1 MSDEFIKV
9 ATKEINDEI
18 ASINKILKSCKT
30 DSDISKNSKTIEGH
44 IHKIK
49 GLAPMMGKP
58 GIGVIASL
66 NNSLLNHIS
75 NGKKIEG
82 IFSTLID
89 STKFM
94 NESMNGSEQKVDEIK
109 QKIETKYSKYLD

>member
-18 ASINKILKSCKT
+18 ASINTILKYCSSDT
-30 DSDISKNSKTIEGH
+30 DVIQNSKAIEAH

-58 GIGVIASL
+58 NIGKIATL
-66 NNSLLNHIS
+66 NDSLLNHVIDGA
-75 NGKKIEG
+75 NIEG
-82 IFSTLID
+82 IFSILSESII
-89 STKFM
+89 FM
-94 NESMNGSEQKVDEIK
+94 KNSMNNSNQNMSKIK

>member
-9 ATKEINDEI
+9 ATKEIDEEI
-18 ASINKILKSCKT
+18 DSINKILKSCKT
-30 DSDISKNSKTIEGH
+30 ESDISKNSQAIEGH

-58 GIGVIASL
+58 GIGVTAALID
-66 NNSLLNHIS
+66 SLLIHIID
-75 NGKKIEG
+75 GKNIEG
-82 IFSTLID
+82 IFSTLNE
-89 STKFM
+89 STVFM
-94 NESMNGSEQKVDEIK
+94 KDSMNGSEQKADEIK

>member
-1 MSDEFIKV
+1 MSDEFIQV
-9 ATKEINDEI
+9 ATKEINEEI

-30 DSDISKNSKTIEGH
+30 DSDISKNSVYIEGH

-58 GIGVIASL
+58 GIGIVSAL
-66 NNSLLNHIS
+66 NDSILNHL
-75 NGKKIEG
+75 IEG
-82 IFSTLID
+82 KNIEGVFSTLTE
-89 STKFM
+89 STVFM
-94 NESMNGSEQKVDEIK
+94 TDSMNGPEEKVDEIK

>member
-18 ASINKILKSCKT
+18 AEINIILKSCKT
-30 DSDISKNSKTIEGH
+30 DSDVSKNSQTIEGH

-49 GLAPMMGKP
+49 GLAPMMGKS
-58 GIGVIASL
+58 GIGLIAAL
-66 NNSLLNHIS
+66 NDSLLNHI
-75 NGKKIEG
+75 IEG
-82 IFSTLID
+82 EKIDGVFSTLTESII
-89 STKFM
+89 FM
-94 NESMNGSEQKVDEIK
+94 NDCMNDSEQKVDEIK

>member
-18 ASINKILKSCKT
+18 DSINKILKSCKT
-30 DSDISKNSKTIEGH
+30 DSDISKNSQTIEGH

-58 GIGVIASL
+58 GIGVIAAL
-66 NNSLLNHIS
+66 NDSLLNHIID
-75 NGKKIEG
+75 GKNIEG
-82 IFSTLID
+82 IFSTLTE
-89 STKFM
+89 STVFM
-94 NESMNGSEQKVDEIK
+94 NDSMNGSEEKVEEIK

>member
-1 MSDEFIKV
+1 MSDEFLQV

-18 ASINKILKSCKT
+18 ASINKILKSCQT
-30 DSDISKNSKTIEGH
+30 DSDIFQNSQNIDNH

-58 GIGVIASL
+58 NIGILAAF
-66 NNSLLNHIS
+66 NDSLLNHITE
-75 NGKKIEG
+75 GKKIEG
-82 IFSTLID
+82 IFSILTESINFMDD
-89 STKFM
+89 SMKG
-94 NESMNGSEQKVDEIK
+94 EELKIDEIK

>member
-1 MSDEFIKV
+1 MSDEFINV

-30 DSDISKNSKTIEGH
+30 DSDISKNSQNIEGH

-58 GIGVIASL
+58 GIGIISTL
-66 NNSLLNHIS
+66 IDSLLNHTID
-75 NGKKIEG
+75 GKKIEG
-82 IFSTLID
+82 IFSTLVESTVFMTD
-89 STKFM
+89 SM
-94 NESMNGSEQKVDEIK
+94 AGSEQKTDEIK

>member
-1 MSDEFIKV
+1 MSDEFVKV

-18 ASINKILKSCKT
+18 ASINKILKSCNT
-30 DSDISKNSKTIEGH
+30 DSDISKNSQAIEGH

-58 GIGVIASL
+58 GIGIIAAL
-66 NNSLLNHIS
+66 NNSLLDHLVE
-75 NGKKIEG
+75 GKNIEG
-82 IFSTLID
+82 IFLTLRESIVFMSD
-89 STKFM
+89 SM
-94 NESMNGSEQKVDEIK
+94 HGSEQKVDEIK

>member
-1 MSDEFIKV
+1 MSDEFIQV

-18 ASINKILKSCKT
+18 ASIDKILKYCKT
-30 DSDISKNSKTIEGH
+30 DLDISKNSQAIEDH

-58 GIGVIASL
+58 GIGVVATL
-66 NNSLLNHIS
+66 NDSILIHLIE
-75 NGKKIEG
+75 GKNIEG
-82 IFSTLID
+82 IFSTLTE
-89 STKFM
+89 SAVFM
-94 NESMNGSEQKVDEIK
+94 TDSMNGPEQKVDKIK

>member
-18 ASINKILKSCKT
+18 ALIQLILKSCKN
-30 DSDISKNSKTIEGH
+30 DYDIFKKSKKLQGH

-58 GIGVIASL
+58 NIGKIATL
-66 NNSLLNHIS
+66 NDSLLHHILDG
-75 NGKKIEG
+75 NTIDG
-82 IFSTLID
+82 IFSTLHESITFMKD
-89 STKFM
+89 SMEGK
-94 NESMNGSEQKVDEIK
+94 EEKIDEIK
-109 QKIETKYSKYLD
+109 QKMETKYSNYLD

>member
-18 ASINKILKSCKT
+18 ASINKILGSCKT
-30 DSDISKNSKTIEGH
+30 DSDISKNSQTIERH

-58 GIGVIASL
+58 GIGKIATL
-66 NNSLLNHIS
+66 IDSLLNHLID
-75 NGKKIEG
+75 GKHIEG
-82 IFSTLID
+82 IFSTMIE
-89 STKFM
+89 SSVFM
-94 NESMNGSEQKVDEIK
+94 NNSMNDSEQKVDKIK

>member
-1 MSDEFIKV
+1 MSDEFLQV

-18 ASINKILKSCKT
+18 DSINKILKSCQT
-30 DSDISKNSKTIEGH
+30 DSDIFKNSQNIDDH

-58 GIGVIASL
+58 GIGIIAAL
-66 NNSLLNHIS
+66 NDSLLYHIIE
-75 NGKKIEG
+75 GKQIEG
-82 IFSTLID
+82 IFSILTESII
-89 STKFM
+89 FM
-94 NESMNGSEQKVDEIK
+94 NESMKGPELKVDEIK

>member
-18 ASINKILKSCKT
+18 ASINKILKSCDT
-30 DSDISKNSKTIEGH
+30 DSDISKNSQAIERH

-58 GIGVIASL
+58 GIGIIAAL
-66 NNSLLNHIS
+66 NNSLLDNMVE
-75 NGKKIEG
+75 GKNIEG
-82 IFSTLID
+82 IFSTITESID
-89 STKFM
+89 FM
-94 NESMNGSEQKVDEIK
+94 SNSMNGSEQKVDEIK

>member
-1 MSDEFIKV
+1 MSDEFITV

-18 ASINKILKSCKT
+18 ASINKILESCKT
-30 DSDISKNSKTIEGH
+30 DSDISKNSQTIEGH

-58 GIGVIASL
+58 GIGIISEL
-66 NNSLLNHIS
+66 IDSLLNHVIE
-75 NGKKIEG
+75 GKNIEG
-82 IFSTLID
+82 IFSIMIESTVFMSD
-89 STKFM
+89 SMT
-94 NESMNGSEQKVDEIK
+94 GSGQKTDEIK

>member
-18 ASINKILKSCKT
+18 ASIDKILKTCKN
-30 DSDISKNSKTIEGH
+30 DLDISKNSQIIEGH

-58 GIGVIASL
+58 DIGVIAAL
-66 NNSLLNHIS
+66 NDSLLINIIE
-75 NGKKIEG
+75 GKKIKG
-82 IFSTLID
+82 IFSTLIE
-89 STKFM
+89 STIFM
-94 NESMNGSEQKVDEIK
+94 NNSMHDSEQKVDEIK

>member
-18 ASINKILKSCKT
+18 ASINNILESCNT
-30 DSDISKNSKTIEGH
+30 DSDISKNSKTIERH

-58 GIGVIASL
+58 GIGIIATL
-66 NNSLLNHIS
+66 NNSLLDKS
-75 NGKKIEG
+75 N
-82 IFSTLID
+82 LR
-89 STKFM
+89 
-94 NESMNGSEQKVDEIK
+94 N
-109 QKIETKYSKYLD
+109 

>member
-9 ATKEINDEI
+9 STKEINEEI
-18 ASINKILKSCKT
+18 ASIHKILKSCKT
-30 DSDISKNSKTIEGH
+30 DSDISKNSQTIEGH

-58 GIGVIASL
+58 EIGIISSL
-66 NNSLLNHIS
+66 IDTLLNHTIE
-75 NGKKIEG
+75 GKNIEG
-82 IFSTLID
+82 IFSTLIESTVFMTD
-89 STKFM
+89 SMT
-94 NESMNGSEQKVDEIK
+94 GAEQKMDKIK

>member
-9 ATKEINDEI
+9 ATKEIKDEI
-18 ASINKILKSCKT
+18 ASINKILQSCKT
-30 DSDISKNSKTIEGH
+30 DSDISKNSQTIEGH

-58 GIGVIASL
+58 GIGVVAVLI
-66 NNSLLNHIS
+66 NSLLDNIIE
-75 NGKKIEG
+75 GKNIEG
-82 IFSTLID
+82 IFLTLIE
-89 STKFM
+89 STDFM
-94 NESMNGSEQKVDEIK
+94 NDSLNDSEQKVDEIK